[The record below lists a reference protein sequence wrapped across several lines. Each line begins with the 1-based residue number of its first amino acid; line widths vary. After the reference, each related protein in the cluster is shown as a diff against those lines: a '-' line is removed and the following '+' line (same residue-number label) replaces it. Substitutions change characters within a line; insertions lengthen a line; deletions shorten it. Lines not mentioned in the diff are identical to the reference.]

1 MTHEEIWREFAAL
14 PLEGQRQVV
23 DFIAF
28 LQQRYGRSDRVE
40 GSSAPDLAEDG
51 FIGIWRDREEIGD
64 SSAWVRRTRAREW
77 VK

>member
-1 MTHEEIWREFAAL
+1 MTHEEILREFAAL
-14 PLEGQRQVV
+14 PPEGQRQVV

-28 LQQRYGRSDRVE
+28 LQQRYTRSDRIKE
-40 GSSAPDLAEDG
+40 SSAADLAEDG

-64 SSAWVRRTRAREW
+64 SSEWVRQTREREW